1 MEDKLSIHVRAFNE
15 KVRIMNQLQKRDL
28 ILSALE
34 ARNLH
39 ADIFA
44 LLTQIAE
51 LTDEPKNINSITQI
65 SMDGGGFR

>member
-1 MEDKLSIHVRAFNE
+1 MEDKLSIHVRAFKE